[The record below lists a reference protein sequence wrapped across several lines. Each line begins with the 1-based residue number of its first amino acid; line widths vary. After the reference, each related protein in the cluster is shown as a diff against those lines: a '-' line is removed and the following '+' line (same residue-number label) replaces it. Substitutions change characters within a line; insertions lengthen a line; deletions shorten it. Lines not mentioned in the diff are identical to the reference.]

1 MGKSEIEE
9 EFWSQSES
17 EVDVADSEDE
27 EFIFPP
33 ALSRNRDDEQ
43 HNSEKKLEIKYAEIV
58 SFKQITKRKNSSN
71 TNSEAIDAQ
80 SNRSVS
86 NIRDGQASERKGG
99 LKVPVFST
107 KMIFDIKN

>member
-9 EFWSQSES
+9 EFWSNDES
-17 EVDVADSEDE
+17 EVNVADSEDE

-33 ALSRNRDDEQ
+33 AINRNRDDEQ
-43 HNSEKKLEIKYAEIV
+43 HNSEKKLKINYAEIV
-58 SFKQITKRKNSSN
+58 SFKQIPNGKNSFN
-71 TNSEAIDAQ
+71 TNSEGIDAH

-86 NIRDGQASERKGG
+86 NILDGQASERKGG